1 MFSKGKST
9 IFTNI
14 KNLIVEN
21 IIKYFKE
28 YFLVTIIFIVG
39 IIIGVVFIN
48 NLSENQSN
56 EISTYINSF
65 LGTLEDNNNV
75 NYTELLKDSVTQNLI
90 LVVALWF
97 VGATLIGIP
106 LVFAIV
112 LFRGF
117 CLGYTISAVIHVLGI
132 SKGIVFVLTSM
143 LLQNLIFIPAII
155 ALAVSGIR
163 LYHTVVKDRNSESI
177 KVAILRHS
185 IFSIIILVL
194 LIISSVIEVFCSTN
208 LFVLC
213 RNFIVI

>member
-48 NLSENQSN
+48 NLSGNQSN

>member
-1 MFSKGKST
+1 MFNKGKNT

-65 LGTLEDNNNV
+65 LETLKNNSNF
-75 NYTELLKDSVTQNLI
+75 NYAELLKDSVIQNLI
-90 LVVALWF
+90 LVVTLWF

-132 SKGIVFVLTSM
+132 SKGIVFVLTTM
-143 LLQNLIFIPAII
+143 FLQNLIFIPAII

-163 LYHTVVKDRNSESI
+163 LYHTVVKDRSSESI
-177 KVAILRHS
+177 KIAILRHS
-185 IFSIIILVL
+185 IFAIIIMIL

>member
-1 MFSKGKST
+1 MFSKGKNT
-9 IFTNI
+9 IFVNI
-14 KNLIVEN
+14 KNVIVEN

-28 YFLVTIIFIVG
+28 YFLVTIIFVIG
-39 IIIGVVFIN
+39 IIIGVIFIN

-65 LGTLEDNNNV
+65 LENIKNNNNF
-75 NYTELLKDSVTQNLI
+75 NYADLFKDSVIQNLV
-90 LVVALWF
+90 LVVTLWF

-117 CLGYTISAVIHVLGI
+117 CLGYTISAVMHVLGI
-132 SKGIVFVLTSM
+132 PNGIVFVLTSM
-143 LLQNLIFIPAII
+143 FLQNIIFIPAVI

-163 LYHTVVKDRNSESI
+163 LYHIVVKDRSSEGI
-177 KVAILRHS
+177 KYAIIRHS
-185 IFSIIILVL
+185 VFSIVILVL

-213 RNFIVI
+213 RNFIAI

>member
-1 MFSKGKST
+1 MFSKGKNT

-65 LGTLEDNNNV
+65 LETLKNNSNF
-75 NYTELLKDSVTQNLI
+75 NYVELLKDSVIQNLI
-90 LVVALWF
+90 LVVTLWF

-132 SKGIVFVLTSM
+132 SKGIVFVLTTM
-143 LLQNLIFIPAII
+143 FLQNLIFIPAII

-163 LYHTVVKDRNSESI
+163 LYHTVVKDRSSESI
-177 KVAILRHS
+177 KIAILRHS
-185 IFSIIILVL
+185 IFAIIIMIL

>member
-1 MFSKGKST
+1 MFSKGKNT

-65 LGTLEDNNNV
+65 LETLKNNSNF
-75 NYTELLKDSVTQNLI
+75 NYAELLKDSVIQNLI
-90 LVVALWF
+90 LVVTLWF

-132 SKGIVFVLTSM
+132 SKGIVFVLTTM
-143 LLQNLIFIPAII
+143 FLQNLIFIPAII

-163 LYHTVVKDRNSESI
+163 LYHTVVKDRSSESI
-177 KVAILRHS
+177 KIAILRHS
-185 IFSIIILVL
+185 IFAIIIMIL

>member
-1 MFSKGKST
+1 MFSKGKNT

-28 YFLVTIIFIVG
+28 YFLVTIIFVIG
-39 IIIGVVFIN
+39 IIIGVIFIN

-65 LGTLEDNNNV
+65 LENIKNNNNF
-75 NYTELLKDSVTQNLI
+75 NYAELFKDSVIQNLV
-90 LVVALWF
+90 LVVTLWF

-117 CLGYTISAVIHVLGI
+117 CLGYTISAVMHVLGI

-143 LLQNLIFIPAII
+143 FLQNIIFIPAVI

-163 LYHTVVKDRNSESI
+163 LYHTVVKDRSSEGI
-177 KVAILRHS
+177 KYAIIRHS
-185 IFSIIILVL
+185 VFSIVILVL

-208 LFVLC
+208 LFALC
-213 RNFIVI
+213 RNFIAI